1 MGLIRKTLMVSTGG
15 AVRGSSK
22 KQRVAKATMKYAS
35 ATASNTEQANVIL
48 QRQAAIL
55 RRQAEAESAFRYST
69 DPVYREYID
78 AQRATAARLAAA
90 RRAEAAEAAAAAEAA
105 EAARRAARN
114 KRNAEVGWGV
124 ATYLALM
131 VAFAVVGVFVWSA
144 QALFSAARSQPRNL
158 WKQDAL
164 GTAWRSAERR
174 IREAGCPRD

>member
-78 AQRATAARLAAA
+78 AQRATAARRAAA
-90 RRAEAAEAAAAAEAA
+90 RRAAAAEAAEAAA
-105 EAARRAARN
+105 AARRAARN